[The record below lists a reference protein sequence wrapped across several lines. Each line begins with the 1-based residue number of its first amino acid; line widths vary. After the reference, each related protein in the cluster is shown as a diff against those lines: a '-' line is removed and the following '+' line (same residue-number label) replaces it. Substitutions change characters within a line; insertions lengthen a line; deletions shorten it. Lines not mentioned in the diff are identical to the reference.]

1 MNLEQERKLKEG
13 KGKQK
18 FQFLAIR
25 NSELPVA

>member
-13 KGKQK
+13 KGKKK

-25 NSELPVA
+25 NSELA